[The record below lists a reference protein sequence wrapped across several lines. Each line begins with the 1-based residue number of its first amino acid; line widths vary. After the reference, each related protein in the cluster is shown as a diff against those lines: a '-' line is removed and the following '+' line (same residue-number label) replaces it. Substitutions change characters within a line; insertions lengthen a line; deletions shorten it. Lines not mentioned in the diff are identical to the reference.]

1 VHGDAVQQVDIFP
14 QSERKAKCSKRSH
27 FCGVSGW
34 LLKGNCGLQNE
45 AMSVESGWLAGS
57 ARGHCA
63 ITMSS

>member
-1 VHGDAVQQVDIFP
+1 LIIGP

-27 FCGVSGW
+27 FGGVSGW

-45 AMSVESGWLAGS
+45 AMSVELGWLAGS
-57 ARGHCA
+57 DRAHLA